1 MKDSFIFILLFV
13 CVLNTNGFGLKQN
26 YTSDNYIV
34 VYDSIYVSKIKK
46 DKQVKEKLRRKIL
59 EDISY
64 QIITSVHFETKEKV
78 IEKKSNNNSTIE
90 SEFNIYTEIKSN
102 LDITNLQEENY
113 WYDKKT
119 KYFKGVIVVDKKK
132 LSETSLSNSCNKI
145 QNLILELENIKYH
158 KQTGDLKLIESEY
171 KKQEIWFFI
180 CLSISPRYDGVI
192 RFRTLTDKYNT
203 LFFEIKRSNQE
214 VLVQQYLSE
223 INVLKS
229 NRKYPEALI
238 LFKKCLLDF
247 PYLVQLNETKHSIE
261 QEYESFLLEQISVYK
276 EFNQF
281 EEALEKIDH
290 FLNLSYSKEIM
301 EQKIDIE
308 KKLFNQYLKNFYLE
322 LKSKNIDKASD
333 YLYGLEKMKSIDL
346 YNFIQAE
353 KDFNRLV
360 NEKNYENIHIY
371 YKDKRY
377 EQTWELIKQ
386 YESSSSDKKDISY
399 LKEKTRK
406 KLYNI
411 EKRKYLSNASP
422 KYSILLGVDGNSSN
436 YFYKYFLDSVGN
448 SSYHI
453 SYSLTLSRILNKE
466 SFFNYIGVQFRYL
479 NNKRSNNLLIGTNI
493 IFLESLFFDFNIPV
507 NPNKIEPINN
517 YHFSSGLV
525 IPYNRV
531 FLKLGVQTTT
541 DFKTDPSLQA
551 YFSFKYQFRF
561 GKSLSNNDKKLLE
574 NRFL

>member
-290 FLNLSYSKEIM
+290 FLNLSYSKKIM

>member
-1 MKDSFIFILLFV
+1 MKDSFIFVLLSF
-13 CVLNTNGFGLKQN
+13 CVLNASGFGLKQN

-34 VYDSIYVSKIKK
+34 GYDSIYVSKIKK
-46 DKQVKEKLRRKIL
+46 DKQVKERLRKKIL

-64 QIITSVHFETKEKV
+64 QIITSVHFETTEKIV
-78 IEKKSNNNSTIE
+78 EKKSNKNSTIE
-90 SEFNIYTEIKSN
+90 SEFNIYTEIKTN

-180 CLSISPRYDGVI
+180 CLSISPRYDGI
-192 RFRTLTDKYNT
+192 LRFRTLTDKYNT

-247 PYLVQLNETKHSIE
+247 PYLVQLNETKNMIE

-276 EFNQF
+276 EFNQLQ
-281 EEALEKIDH
+281 EALEKIDY
-290 FLNLSYSKEIM
+290 FLTLSYSKKIM
-301 EQKIDIE
+301 EQKNDIE
-308 KKLFNQYLKNFYLE
+308 KKLFNQYLKNFYSE
-322 LKSKNIDKASD
+322 LKLKNLEKSSE
-333 YLYGLEKMKSIDL
+333 YLYGLEKIKSIDL

-360 NEKNYENIHIY
+360 SEKNYENIHIY

-377 EQTWELIKQ
+377 EETWELIKQ
-386 YESSSSDKKDISY
+386 YESSSSDKKDISS

-436 YFYKYFLDSVGN
+436 YLYKYFLDSVGN

-466 SFFNYIGVQFRYL
+466 SFFNYIGFQFRYL